1 MSIYR
6 LDSSNHFHCINGCNF
21 ILRIMKSKQV
31 LSIEQMKH
39 LQELGLDASDAS
51 MCWHDECYPNISGD
65 MKYNYGRCYLKLGNL
80 IGCFP
85 TYTLQDIIQ
94 KLPPSI
100 NICMLHIYPAAD
112 LWYFVYMDS
121 YTRTILSTKYSPDIM
136 NAAYQML
143 CWVIENGHLETNK

>member
-1 MSIYR
+1 
-6 LDSSNHFHCINGCNF
+6 
-21 ILRIMKSKQV
+21 MKSKQV

-39 LQELGLDASDAS
+39 LQELGLDTGDAS
-51 MCWHDECYPNISGD
+51 IYWARVCHGSRINDDTKGKWFLSLQKTFQTCGFTRYET
-65 MKYNYGRCYLKLGNL
+65 L
-80 IGCFP
+80 P

-121 YTRTILSTKYSPDIM
+121 YTCTILSTKYSPDIM

>member
-1 MSIYR
+1 
-6 LDSSNHFHCINGCNF
+6 
-21 ILRIMKSKQV
+21 MKSKQV

-39 LQELGLDASDAS
+39 LQELGLDISDTIF
-51 MCWHDECYPNISGD
+51 CWCHATAYENEKWELEIYEDVINQKRNPIFWEIIPA
-65 MKYNYGRCYLKLGNL
+65 
-80 IGCFP
+80 F
-85 TYTLQDIIQ
+85 TLQDIIQ

-100 NICMLHIYPAAD
+100 NICMLHVYPADD

>member
-1 MSIYR
+1 
-6 LDSSNHFHCINGCNF
+6 
-21 ILRIMKSKQV
+21 MKEQV

-39 LQELGLDASDAS
+39 LQGLGLDTSNAS
-51 MCWHDECYPNISGD
+51 MCLCCFRENIDEEWELEIYEDVINQKRDSTFWEI
-65 MKYNYGRCYLKLGNL
+65 
-80 IGCFP
+80 IP
-85 TYTLQDIIQ
+85 TFTLQDIMQ
-94 KLPPSI
+94 KLPPFI

>member
-1 MSIYR
+1 M
-6 LDSSNHFHCINGCNF
+6 
-21 ILRIMKSKQV
+21 KQV

-51 MCWHDECYPNISGD
+51 MCWHDECYPNISED
-65 MKYNYGRCYLKLGNL
+65 IKYNYGRCYLKLGNL

>member
-1 MSIYR
+1 
-6 LDSSNHFHCINGCNF
+6 
-21 ILRIMKSKQV
+21 MKTEQV

-39 LQELGLDASDAS
+39 LQELGLDTSNAS
-51 MCWHDECYPNISGD
+51 MCLCCFRENIDEEWELEIYEDVINQKRDSTFWEI
-65 MKYNYGRCYLKLGNL
+65 
-80 IGCFP
+80 IP
-85 TYTLQDIIQ
+85 TFTLQDIMQ
-94 KLPPSI
+94 KLPPFI

>member
-1 MSIYR
+1 MEVKSGR
-6 LDSSNHFHCINGCNF
+6 MFEKE
-21 ILRIMKSKQV
+21 ILPFMEERIMKKLRTYNV
-31 LSIEQMKH
+31 YSINEY
-39 LQELGLDASDAS
+39 ED
-51 MCWHDECYPNISGD
+51 
-65 MKYNYGRCYLKLGNL
+65 
-80 IGCFP
+80 
-85 TYTLQDIIQ
+85 IQ

>member
-1 MSIYR
+1 
-6 LDSSNHFHCINGCNF
+6 
-21 ILRIMKSKQV
+21 MKTEQV

-39 LQELGLDASDAS
+39 LQELGLDTSNAS
-51 MCWHDECYPNISGD
+51 MCLCCFRENIDEEWELEIYEDVINQKRDSTFWEI
-65 MKYNYGRCYLKLGNL
+65 
-80 IGCFP
+80 IP
-85 TYTLQDIIQ
+85 TFTLQDIMQ
-94 KLPPSI
+94 KLPPFI

-112 LWYFVYMDS
+112 LWYFVYMNS

>member
-1 MSIYR
+1 
-6 LDSSNHFHCINGCNF
+6 
-21 ILRIMKSKQV
+21 MKTEQV

-39 LQELGLDASDAS
+39 LQGLGLDTSNAS
-51 MCWHDECYPNISGD
+51 MCLCCFRENIDEEWELEIYEDVINQKRDSTFWEI
-65 MKYNYGRCYLKLGNL
+65 
-80 IGCFP
+80 IP
-85 TYTLQDIIQ
+85 TFTLQDIMQ
-94 KLPPSI
+94 KLPPFI

>member
-1 MSIYR
+1 
-6 LDSSNHFHCINGCNF
+6 
-21 ILRIMKSKQV
+21 MKSEQV
-31 LSIEQMKH
+31 LSIEQMKL
-39 LQELGLDASDAS
+39 LQELGLDTSNAS
-51 MCWHDECYPNISGD
+51 MCLCCFRENIDEEWELEIYEDVINQKRDSTFWEI
-65 MKYNYGRCYLKLGNL
+65 
-80 IGCFP
+80 IP
-85 TYTLQDIIQ
+85 TFTLQDIMQ
-94 KLPPSI
+94 KLPPFI

>member
-1 MSIYR
+1 M
-6 LDSSNHFHCINGCNF
+6 
-21 ILRIMKSKQV
+21 KQV

-51 MCWHDECYPNISGD
+51 MCWHDECYPNISED